1 MWSGVVW
8 QALSGW
14 IRFGTVR
21 CVQAGTVGKVGFG
34 GVWHGKVWQVRWG
47 GVRQFAMR
55 LALAGSV
62 R

>member
-1 MWSGVVW
+1 MVW
-8 QALSGW
+8 CGM
-14 IRFGTVR
+14 
-21 CVQAGTVGKVGFG
+21 AGTVGKVGFG